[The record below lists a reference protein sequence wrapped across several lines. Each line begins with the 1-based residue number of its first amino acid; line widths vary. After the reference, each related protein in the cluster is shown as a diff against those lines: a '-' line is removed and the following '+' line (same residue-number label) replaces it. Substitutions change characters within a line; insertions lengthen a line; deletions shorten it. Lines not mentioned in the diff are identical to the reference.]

1 VGRVWAD
8 DITAREPL
16 DDVFVVRR
24 AQVSRWFWKRV
35 GVLRADA
42 IDASFA
48 AARRS
53 TTWQH

>member
-1 VGRVWAD
+1 VGRVCAD
-8 DITAREPL
+8 YVTAREPL

-24 AQVSRWFWKRV
+24 TQVSRWFRKRV

-42 IDASFA
+42 FDAIV

-53 TTWQH
+53 TTWQP